1 MKKAKNQ
8 EATEPSFEE
17 ALFSLETIVKTLE
30 NGELPLEESLA
41 QFSEGVLLSKL
52 CLAKLN
58 AAEQHI
64 DKILKIEDG
73 QLIEKPL
80 EL

>member
-1 MKKAKNQ
+1 MKKTKNS
-8 EATEPSFEE
+8 ELSFEA
-17 ALFSLETIVKTLE
+17 ALLNLETIVKSLE
-30 NGELPLEESLA
+30 QGDLPLEESLA
-41 QFSEGVLLSKL
+41 QFSEGVALSQQ

-64 DKILKIEDG
+64 DKILQKKQGE
-73 QLIEKPL
+73 LVEEPL

>member
-1 MKKAKNQ
+1 MRKAKNKNS
-8 EATEPSFEE
+8 ALSFEE
-17 ALFSLETIVKTLE
+17 ALLNLETIVKGLE
-30 NGELPLEESLA
+30 KGDLPLEESLA
-41 QFSEGVLLSKL
+41 QFSDGVELSQL

-64 DKILKIEDG
+64 DKILQMEQG
-73 QLIEKPL
+73 ELVEKPL

>member
-1 MKKAKNQ
+1 MKKAKNKNIDL
-8 EATEPSFEE
+8 SFEE
-17 ALFSLETIVKTLE
+17 ALLNLEAIVKGLE
-30 NGELPLEESLA
+30 QGELPLEESLA
-41 QFSEGVLLSKL
+41 RFSEGVELSQL

-64 DKILKIEDG
+64 DKILKIEEG